1 MFAIAAERHPGTI
14 GERAV
19 VLDQPLQRFPGQVQA
34 VECGIAALQR
44 GDDAQRLRIM
54 VEAAERGEAGVER
67 TLAGMAERRMAEIM
81 GQRQRLGEILVETEP
96 PRERAGDLCHFEGVS
111 EPGAVMVAFV
121 EYEDLRLVLEAAECG
136 GVDDTVAVA
145 AEDATAFAGRL
156 GMEPAPA
163 QGRIAGVRRSG
174 YGSFHRFEEPRRAFG
189 QLTLAVAALNY
200 RYSGCNRRDFLKQS
214 RYFDGRAENT
224 GDEMMSANVVVTE
237 RAAQKIGEI
246 LGREPAGTMLRVS
259 VEGGGCSGFQYKFD
273 TEKSRADDDIMIE
286 KNGATVLIDPVSL
299 DYMAGSEI
307 DFVDDLIGQSFK
319 INNPKATASCGC
331 GTSFA
336 L

>member
-1 MFAIAAERHPGTI
+1 
-14 GERAV
+14 
-19 VLDQPLQRFPGQVQA
+19 
-34 VECGIAALQR
+34 
-44 GDDAQRLRIM
+44 
-54 VEAAERGEAGVER
+54 
-67 TLAGMAERRMAEIM
+67 
-81 GQRQRLGEILVETEP
+81 
-96 PRERAGDLCHFEGVS
+96 
-111 EPGAVMVAFV
+111 
-121 EYEDLRLVLEAAECG
+121 
-136 GVDDTVAVA
+136 
-145 AEDATAFAGRL
+145 
-156 GMEPAPA
+156 
-163 QGRIAGVRRSG
+163 
-174 YGSFHRFEEPRRAFG
+174 
-189 QLTLAVAALNY
+189 LTLAVAALNY
-200 RYSGCNRRDFLKQS
+200 RHSGCNRRDFLKQS
-214 RYFDGRAENT
+214 RYFDDRAENT